1 MPGFY
6 WVFQLQGDKE
16 TLNVTNMT
24 TAPSGMWTILKDE
37 NGQSYPFPGQRGNGF
52 SFNWND
58 ESHLHMYPVFKLS
71 RIF

>member
-24 TAPSGMWTILKDE
+24 AAPSGMWTIFKDE
-37 NGQSYPFPGQRGNGF
+37 NGQSYPETRLKLGF
-52 SFNWND
+52 VDCCEFYVYILG
-58 ESHLHMYPVFKLS
+58 EHG
-71 RIF
+71 